1 MFKTMT
7 LPFEALQKRLP
18 AEPLLSPPA
27 MPWPRAASGK
37 VRDIHDA
44 GDYWLIV
51 ASDRLS
57 AFDVILPD
65 GIPGKGI
72 ILTQLSLWWF
82 ERTQGLM
89 QNHLPDG
96 HERLLD
102 DYLGDYPA
110 LRHRS
115 MLVRKLK
122 PLPIEAVVRGYLA
135 GSGWKTYQRTGKL
148 FDLTLPPG
156 LRESDALP
164 EPLFTP
170 TSKAQQGHDEPL
182 SHAEGQKLL
191 GEKRFEAVKTASL
204 ALFREGQRLAHQ
216 AGILLADTKFEFGED
231 AAGNLFLIDEV
242 LTPDSSRYW
251 PANDYA
257 PGRGQHAYDKQFVR
271 DYLETLDWDKTA
283 PGPHLPSAVIRQ
295 THERYLEAYRRLTAL

>member
-1 MFKTMT
+1 
-7 LPFEALQKRLP
+7 
-18 AEPLLSPPA
+18 

-44 GDYWLIV
+44 GKYWLIV
-51 ASDRLS
+51 ATDRLS

-82 ERTQGLM
+82 ERTQCLM

-102 DYLGDYPA
+102 EYLGDYPA
-110 LRHRS
+110 LRYRS

-135 GSGWKTYQRTGKL
+135 GSGWKTYQRTGTL

-170 TSKAQQGHDEPL
+170 TSKVQQGHDEPL
-182 SHAEGQKLL
+182 SHTEGRQLL
-191 GEKRFEAVKTASL
+191 GEKRFDAVKNASL
-204 ALFREGQRLAHQ
+204 ALFREGQRLARQ

-231 AAGNLFLIDEV
+231 ASGNLFLIDEV

-251 PANDYA
+251 PADDYA
-257 PGRGQHAYDKQFVR
+257 PGRGQQAYDKQYVR

-283 PGPHLPSAVIRQ
+283 PGPHLPSAVIEQ
-295 THERYLEAYRRLTAL
+295 TRERYLEAYRRLTAD